1 MTPDGE
7 TKSEGIFTATAPG
20 DLQIESLLNKRDYRP
35 GQEVEINNR
44 LLFFGPTVSTE
55 VKITN
60 QLPIGVKLIEVEP
73 NPTRMLIDGRTLIY
87 ELGQIEP
94 GSEMKFR
101 LKLLPSIKGKFINTI
116 NASAFEEDV
125 VPSNNGVTNDF
136 FVYDSNDIQLSIS
149 SDAFGRTFTL
159 SWLDLGLPLKV
170 ETVSFVPGANWR
182 ILPFEPW
189 TIGNRTFVTLEKFGV
204 QSYFRLRLDLDSD

>member
-1 MTPDGE
+1 MG
-7 TKSEGIFTATAPG
+7 KAFNIFFAVKP
-20 DLQIESLLNKRDYRP
+20 N
-35 GQEVEINNR
+35 
-44 LLFFGPTVSTE
+44 FGPTVSTE

-94 GSEMKFR
+94 GSEMNFR

-159 SWLDLGLPLKV
+159 SWQDLGLPLKV
-170 ETVSFVPGANWR
+170 ETVSFIPGANWR
-182 ILPFEPW
+182 ALPFEPW